1 VASPRIL
8 LLLPTTSYK
17 ALAFLD
23 AAAALSVEV
32 VVGTDRRQALE
43 AASPGHTLA
52 FDLADTAASLDA
64 IRREALRT
72 PFAAVL
78 GVDDETTLL
87 ASEASRALGLP
98 HNAPDAIRA
107 TRNKHEMRERL
118 AAAGRP
124 GPRFRL
130 VSRAADPT
138 QIAREVGYPCVLKP
152 VALSA
157 GRGVIRADDP
167 PGFVAAFARVSSIL
181 DDRDAARGRGV
192 TDHVLVEQFLSG
204 EELAL
209 EGLLVRGRL
218 ETLALFDKPDPLE
231 GPFFE
236 ETLLVTPSRKAP
248 RVVRAVVEE
257 GELGCR
263 ALGLEDGPV
272 HAELRLD
279 RGRPW
284 IVEIAAR
291 TIGGLCSRALRFGAG
306 VSLEE
311 LVLRH
316 ALGRSTDDLA
326 RERRAAGAMM
336 MPIPRGG
343 ILRAV
348 HGVDAA
354 RAVPGIEEVRVALHP
369 GAEVVPLPEG
379 HRYLGFIIARAD
391 RPADVEVALRRA
403 HACLSFA
410 ID

>member
-1 VASPRIL
+1 M
-8 LLLPTTSYK
+8 PTTSYK
-17 ALAFLD
+17 AGAFLD

-43 AASPGHTLA
+43 AASPGRTLA
-52 FDLADTAASLDA
+52 FDPADTAASLAA
-64 IRREALRT
+64 IRREAVRE

-98 HNAPDAIRA
+98 HNPPEAVRA
-107 TRNKHEMRERL
+107 TRNKHEMRRRL

-124 GPRFRL
+124 GPSFR
-130 VSRAADPT
+130 VVPRSADPE
-138 QIAREVGYPCVLKP
+138 QVAHEVEYPCVLKP
-152 VALSA
+152 LALSA
-157 GRGVIRADDP
+157 GRGVIRADDR

-181 DDRDAARGRGV
+181 DASDVARVPGV
-192 TDHVLVEQFLSG
+192 TDQLLVERFLSG

-236 ETLLVTPSRKAP
+236 ETLFVAPSRKPPHVA
-248 RVVRAVVEE
+248 RAIVEE
-257 GELGCR
+257 AELGCR

-291 TIGGLCSRALRFGAG
+291 TIGGICSRALRFGAG

-316 ALGRSTDDLA
+316 ALGRPTGDLT
-326 RERRAAGAMM
+326 RERRAAGVMM
-336 MPIPRGG
+336 VPIPRGG

-348 HGVDAA
+348 DGVDAA
-354 RAVPGIEEVRVALHP
+354 RQVHGVEEVHVALHP

-379 HRYLGFIIARAD
+379 HRYLGFIFARAD
-391 RPADVEVALRRA
+391 GPEEVELALRRA
-403 HACLSFA
+403 HARLSFG

>member
-1 VASPRIL
+1 M
-8 LLLPTTSYK
+8 PTTSYK
-17 ALAFLD
+17 AAAFLE

-52 FDLADTAASLDA
+52 FDLADTAASLHA
-64 IRREALRT
+64 IRREAVRT

-107 TRNKHEMRERL
+107 TRDKHVMRERL

-130 VSRAADPT
+130 VSRAADPA
-138 QIAREVGYPCVLKP
+138 QIAGEVDYPCVLKP

-157 GRGVIRADDP
+157 GRGVIRVDDP

-181 DDRDAARGRGV
+181 DDRDAARGLGV

-209 EGLLVRGRL
+209 EGLLVGGRL

-248 RVVRAVVEE
+248 QVVRAVVEE
-257 GELGCR
+257 AELGCR

-316 ALGRSTDDLA
+316 ALGRSTDHLA
-326 RERRAAGAMM
+326 RERRAVGAMM

-354 RAVPGIEEVRVALHP
+354 RAVPDIEEVHVAIHP

-379 HRYLGFIIARAD
+379 HRYLGFIFARAD

>member
-1 VASPRIL
+1 M
-8 LLLPTTSYK
+8 PTTSYK
-17 ALAFLD
+17 AEAFLD
-23 AAAALSVEV
+23 AAAALSIDV

-43 AASPGHTLA
+43 AASPGRTLV
-52 FDLADTAASLDA
+52 FDLADTTASLET
-64 IRREALRT
+64 IRREAARA

-87 ASEASRALGLP
+87 AAEASRALGLP

-107 TRNKHEMRERL
+107 TRDKHEMRKRL

-124 GPRFRL
+124 GPSFRL
-130 VSRAADPT
+130 VPRSADPA
-138 QIAREVGYPCVLKP
+138 QAAREVDYPCVLKP
-152 VALSA
+152 LALSA
-157 GRGVIRADDP
+157 GRGVMRADDP

-181 DDRDAARGRGV
+181 DAPDAARLPGV
-192 TDHVLVEQFLSG
+192 TDHVIVERFLSG

-209 EGLLVRGRL
+209 EGLLVHGRL
-218 ETLALFDKPDPLE
+218 EVLALFDKPDPLE

-248 RVVRAVVEE
+248 HVVRAIVEE
-257 GELGCR
+257 AQLGCR

-291 TIGGLCSRALRFGAG
+291 TIGGICSRALRFGAG
-306 VSLEE
+306 LSLEE

-316 ALGRSTDDLA
+316 ALGRPTRDLS
-326 RERRAAGAMM
+326 RERRAAGVMM
-336 MPIPRGG
+336 VPIPRAG
-343 ILRAV
+343 ILRSMR
-348 HGVDAA
+348 GVDAA
-354 RAVPGIEEVRVALHP
+354 REVPGVEEVHVALHV

-379 HRYLGFIIARAD
+379 HRYLGFIFARAD
-391 RPADVEVALRRA
+391 GPEEVELALRRA
-403 HACLSFA
+403 HACLSFE
-410 ID
+410 IDGS